1 MKTPIVDFI
10 LQDSPDSVSGTIS
23 NFQNQFDEFI
33 SELKA
38 LKAAA
43 DELDRLKPKPPPL
56 LLGDCVYLNAEG
68 LDPLVVIDRLPH
80 QTKFADASGKAMVFE
95 DELYYARA
103 QTVWRDGIKI
113 WKRTNIQASENVN
126 NKGLVEH
133 DATPKTTHKGSFASL
148 DSN

>member
-1 MKTPIVDFI
+1 MKTPIVD
-10 LQDSPDSVSGTIS
+10 SVIQKCIFSCYVSESEIV
-23 NFQNQFDEFI
+23 EFI

-38 LKAAA
+38 LKVAAE
-43 DELDRLKPKPPPL
+43 ELERLKPKPPPL

-68 LDPLVVIDRLPH
+68 VDPLVVIDRLPH
-80 QTKFADASGKAMVFE
+80 QTKFSDASGKAMVFE
-95 DELYYARA
+95 DELYYSRA
-103 QTVWRDGIKI
+103 HTVWRDGLKI

-126 NKGLVEH
+126 NKGLAAH